1 MVGRLSGAS
10 PDGTRR
16 NALVEA
22 VRYWADE
29 HFSRGNWRLVL
40 FCFIVL
46 APVLA
51 LFGYVRMGPIVSSVI
66 LSFHKWDLINPIK
79 PFIGWANYAE
89 LLEDENFWLSL
100 KNTAIYALL
109 TVAMSTLL
117 AVPLAVFLAAKTKL
131 SVVYQSIYFLPV
143 ITPMVPMSIAW
154 KWIYDYNHGILNYVL
169 SMVGIPAVAWLT
181 DPGIA
186 LYALVIMG
194 VWKVIGYN
202 MILLLV
208 GIRNIPSTYTE
219 AAAIDGAN
227 GFQRFRYV
235 TLPLL
240 KPILLY
246 VLVTS
251 SINAFNVFTQVYVMT
266 LGSQSA
272 PGQAVRV
279 LVFDI
284 YQNAFQYFRF
294 GYASSEAVMLT
305 LIVLGFTLIQF
316 RVARNKEGQD
326 G

>member
-1 MVGRLSGAS
+1 MADRTFDAS
-10 PDGTRR
+10 NGTRSR
-16 NALVEA
+16 LIPAPI
-22 VRYWADE
+22 RIWADDY
-29 HFSRGNWRLVL
+29 FSRGHWRVVL

-51 LFGYVRMGPIVSSVI
+51 LFGYVRMGPIVSSLV

-79 PFIGWANYAE
+79 PFIGWSNYEE
-89 LLEDENFWLSL
+89 LLQDDNFWLSL
-100 KNTAIYALL
+100 KNTAIYAFL

-117 AVPLAVFLAAKTKL
+117 AVPLAVFLAAKTRL
-131 SVVYQSIYFLPV
+131 SAIYQTIYFMPV

-169 SMVGIPAVAWLT
+169 SLVGLPAVAWLT

-186 LYALVIMG
+186 LYALIIMG

-208 GIRNIPSTYTE
+208 GIRNIPSTYIE
-219 AAAIDGAN
+219 AAAIDGA
-227 GFQRFRYV
+227 GGWQRFRYV

-294 GYASSEAVMLT
+294 GYASAEAVMLT
-305 LIVLGFTLIQF
+305 MIVLGFTLIQF
-316 RVARNKEGQD
+316 RIARNKEGMD

>member
-1 MVGRLSGAS
+1 MTGRFIDAS
-10 PDGTRR
+10 H
-16 NALVEA
+16 V
-22 VRYWADE
+22 WARDT
-29 HFSRGNWRLVL
+29 FSRGNWRLIL
-40 FCFIVL
+40 FCYIVL

-51 LFGYVRMGPIVSSVI
+51 LFGYVRMGPIVSSLV

-79 PFIGWANYAE
+79 PFIGWSNYAE
-89 LLEDENFWLSL
+89 LLEDDNFWLSL

-109 TVAMSTLL
+109 TVALSTLL
-117 AVPLAVFLAAKTKL
+117 AVPLAVFLAAKTRL
-131 SVVYQSIYFLPV
+131 SAVYQTIYFLPV

-169 SMVGIPAVAWLT
+169 SLVGIPAVAWLT

-186 LYALVIMG
+186 LYALIIMG

-208 GIRNIPSTYTE
+208 GIRNIPSTYPE
-219 AAAIDGAN
+219 AAALDGA
-227 GFQRFRYV
+227 GGWQRVRYL

-294 GYASSEAVMLT
+294 GYASAEAVMLT